1 MLGQELSD
9 RKKLILKS
17 IIESHIEGGEPVGSK
32 SLMQLPGINCSSATI
47 RNEMAE
53 LEEMGYLEQ
62 PHTSAGRV
70 PSQLGYRFYVDQLIE
85 HYRMTSGEINQINR
99 ILASKSAE
107 LDQILLSASRIASAM
122 TNYTGIALQPKH
134 SEVTVT
140 RFESAFIDERNF
152 VLIMIMSLGRVASK
166 HIRLSEPRGQETINR
181 LVAALN
187 ANLTGVTADRINLP
201 VMVELENAMGS
212 DSQMIGPIMKTVY
225 ATLNEYDG
233 GQLQYSGINRLLQYS
248 DYDDPDEL
256 SGLLGTLEQKD
267 EILKLVSDTKSD
279 EVSVLIGSES
289 PVKVME
295 NSSLVFKP
303 VMKDGRVLG
312 VIGVLG
318 PRRMDYAKVLETIEQ
333 LCGSV
338 SELMDSIQ
346 PPGMGLPEPADAPGR
361 TPETAG
367 PGPDE
372 RQSRE

>member
-17 IIESHIEGGEPVGSK
+17 IIESHIECGEPVGSK

-85 HYRMTSGEINQINR
+85 HYRLTSGEIDQINR

-372 RQSRE
+372 RQTRE

>member
-17 IIESHIEGGEPVGSK
+17 IIESHIECGEPVGSK

-372 RQSRE
+372 RQTRE